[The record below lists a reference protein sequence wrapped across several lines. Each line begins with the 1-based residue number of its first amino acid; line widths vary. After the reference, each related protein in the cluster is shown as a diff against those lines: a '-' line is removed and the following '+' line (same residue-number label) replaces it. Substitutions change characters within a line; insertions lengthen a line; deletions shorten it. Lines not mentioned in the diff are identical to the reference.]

1 MYHPREMW
9 SIMDLDDS
17 LSLSMYE
24 LEKGIS
30 TITRSEEWFD
40 CYPAVQTAFKF
51 TKRLHMVD
59 DAEVEDDD
67 DSAEEKTETVLFYS
81 EFAEFLSALV
91 QYYSY
96 CKVFGNTEVEEGV
109 MVDRDS
115 FCNPEVQAEIR
126 IYVGDVS
133 DATEEYDAIDKD
145 GVGEVRFDCIVNW
158 AFKRSLGKRMM
169 KEEE

>member
-1 MYHPREMW
+1 
-9 SIMDLDDS
+9 MDLDDS

-24 LEKGIS
+24 LERGIS

-40 CYPAVQTAFKF
+40 CYPAVKTAFKF
-51 TKRLHMVD
+51 TKRLHMVEDAEDEDD
-59 DAEVEDDD
+59 DAENGDNEK
-67 DSAEEKTETVLFYS
+67 EKTETVLFYS

-109 MVDRDS
+109 MVDRES
-115 FCNPEVQAEIR
+115 FCNPDVQAEIR

-133 DATEEYDAIDKD
+133 NASEEYDVIDKD

-158 AFKRSLGKRMM
+158 AFKRSMDKKMM
-169 KEEE
+169 NGEECEM